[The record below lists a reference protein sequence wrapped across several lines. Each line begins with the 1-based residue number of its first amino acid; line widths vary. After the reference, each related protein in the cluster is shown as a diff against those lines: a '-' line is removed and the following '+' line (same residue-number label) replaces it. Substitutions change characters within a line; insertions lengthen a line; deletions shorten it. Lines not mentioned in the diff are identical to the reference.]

1 MSISYFNLLPN
12 FKYLSPLKE
21 GGKRDQ
27 YIEVKNL
34 FKRIRLKSEV
44 FQFALSFNDYIIDDG
59 ERPDT
64 IAEGLYASAKYDWVV
79 LLSANIINVEDQWP
93 VPEGKLWDLADEKY
107 GGDLNAVHHYET
119 TEVKNSDGKLILPGK
134 LVVDPDF
141 TIQDPDNYT
150 QTINPTAAVSN
161 WLVETRKNNEKRAIR
176 VVKREYLNTLV
187 NDTKNILQYQN
198 SSQYKR
204 NTGKVAANNLV

>member
-119 TEVKNSDGKLILPGK
+119 KEVKNSDGKLILPGK
-134 LVVDPDF
+134 LVVDSDF
-141 TIQDPDNYT
+141 TIQDPENYT
-150 QTINPTAAVSN
+150 QTINPTVAVSN

-204 NTGKVAANNLV
+204 STGKVATNNLV

>member
-44 FQFALSFNDYIIDDG
+44 FQFALSFNDYLIDDG

-64 IAEGLYASAKYDWVV
+64 VAEILYKSPKYDWVV

-119 TEVKNSDGKLILPGK
+119 KEVKNSDGKLILPGK
-134 LVVDPDF
+134 LVVDSDF
-141 TIQDPDNYT
+141 TIQDPENYT
-150 QTINPTAAVSN
+150 QRINPTVAVSN

-176 VVKREYLNTLV
+176 VVKKEYLNTLV
-187 NDTKNILQYQN
+187 NDTKRIMQYQS
-198 SSQYKR
+198 SSQFK
-204 NTGKVAANNLV
+204 NLTKVAANNLV